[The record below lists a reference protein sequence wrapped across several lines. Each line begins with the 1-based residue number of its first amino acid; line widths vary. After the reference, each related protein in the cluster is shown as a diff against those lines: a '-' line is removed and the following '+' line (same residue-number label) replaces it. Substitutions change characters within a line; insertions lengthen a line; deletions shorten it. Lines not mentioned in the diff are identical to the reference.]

1 MVCDYVFDKG
11 ICCNGHF
18 GNAGSRDLL
27 NPACGYLDGSS
38 GWTEMDPMP
47 ERLCGAASVPM
58 TGPRNM
64 LIVSGGSSK
73 LGEHQFTY
81 MSYFSFT

>member
-1 MVCDYVFDKG
+1 MVCDYMFEKG

-27 NPACGYLDGSS
+27 NPVCGYLDTS

-47 ERLCGAASVPM
+47 ERLCGAASFPM
-58 TGPRNM
+58 TGGQNS
-64 LIVSGGSSK
+64 LIVSGGSSELK
-73 LGEHQFTY
+73 YSSNQL
-81 MSYFSFT
+81 